1 VITVLGGH
9 PFRQSPFFVPD
20 AWSFAFRDTESR
32 FNIAKALPEDLAEEL
47 ASKQALLRAAR
58 METSQWCST
67 LRNALAHGGI
77 AYLDEQGRSS
87 YDRPVAIYAFISQ
100 KYEGPCDQR
109 KLVGANILRVSEAHY
124 RDFLRRWVAW
134 LQQLGIAEDVAA

>member
-1 VITVLGGH
+1 
-9 PFRQSPFFVPD
+9 
-20 AWSFAFRDTESR
+20 
-32 FNIAKALPEDLAEEL
+32 
-47 ASKQALLRAAR
+47 

-77 AYLDEQGRSS
+77 AYLDERGRSS
-87 YDRPVAIYAFISQ
+87 YDRPVTMYAFISQ

-109 KLVGANILRVSEAHY
+109 RLVGANILRISEAHY

-134 LQQLGIAEDVAA
+134 LQQLGISEDVAA